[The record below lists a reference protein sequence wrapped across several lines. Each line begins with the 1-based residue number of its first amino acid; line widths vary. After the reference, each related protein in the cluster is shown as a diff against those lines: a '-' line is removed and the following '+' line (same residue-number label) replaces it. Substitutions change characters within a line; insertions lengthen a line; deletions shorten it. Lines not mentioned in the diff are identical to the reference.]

1 MTRKEEIS
9 QMAKVYAHNEAIG
22 EENRLMTYRDF
33 VNGAEQADKTNAL
46 ELFKKLPHLDYGK
59 HVLTDWGY
67 APNLYHF
74 DQSWH
79 VSWIEC
85 EEGDSIKD
93 FEAET
98 PEEAIKKAFDWCVE
112 LKLIE
117 K

>member
-1 MTRKEEIS
+1 MKRREEIS

-46 ELFKKLPHLDYGK
+46 ELFKKLPHLDSNEII
-59 HVLTDWGY
+59 VADWEY
-67 APNLYHF
+67 TPNLYHF

-79 VSWIEC
+79 VSWIGC
-85 EEGDSIKD
+85 LEGDTFVD

-98 PEEAIKKAFDWCVE
+98 PEEAIKKAFDWCVK

>member
-1 MTRKEEIS
+1 
-9 QMAKVYAHNEAIG
+9 MAKVYAHNEAIG

-46 ELFKKLPHLDYGK
+46 ELFKKLPHLDYLYG
-59 HVLTDWGY
+59 VQTDWKY
-67 APNLYHF
+67 TPSLYHF
-74 DQSWH
+74 DESWH
-79 VSWIEC
+79 VTWIEC

-93 FEAET
+93 FKAET